1 MNRFTTIIACAL
13 ALTALSG
20 CSKEKYSGQDDAK
33 MHFVPSLPGTKA
45 SDTAFEAGDSFGI
58 YAVEY
63 YNLVPAP
70 LQLSGNWANNAE
82 ASFDGSVWTV
92 APEIWWK
99 DDAAFDVIAYYPYDR
114 EPGSVDDYIFEV
126 RGDQSADGFTLSD
139 LMWAKAE
146 GVERSGGDVV
156 LNFRHKLSRLDIN
169 LVKGEDYEGE
179 LPKTAEVRI
188 MNTVTTAS
196 MDLERGEI
204 EKNPYGKEGTIK
216 AHPNGVGSYSAI
228 VVPQMLLNQVPL
240 VEILVN
246 DVSYIVSSKFIFES
260 GVRHTMN
267 VTLSS
272 DPNKVVINIG
282 GGISAWN

>member
-1 MNRFTTIIACAL
+1 
-13 ALTALSG
+13 
-20 CSKEKYSGQDDAK
+20 
-33 MHFVPSLPGTKA
+33 
-45 SDTAFEAGDSFGI
+45 
-58 YAVEY
+58 
-63 YNLVPAP
+63 
-70 LQLSGNWANNAE
+70 
-82 ASFDGSVWTV
+82 
-92 APEIWWK
+92 
-99 DDAAFDVIAYYPYDR
+99 
-114 EPGSVDDYIFEV
+114 
-126 RGDQSADGFTLSD
+126 
-139 LMWAKAE
+139 
-146 GVERSGGDVV
+146 
-156 LNFRHKLSRLDIN
+156 
-169 LVKGEDYEGE
+169 
-179 LPKTAEVRI
+179 

-196 MDLERGEI
+196 IDLERGEI

-282 GGISAWN
+282 GGITAWN

>member
-1 MNRFTTIIACAL
+1 
-13 ALTALSG
+13 
-20 CSKEKYSGQDDAK
+20 
-33 MHFVPSLPGTKA
+33 MHFVPSFPGTKA

-58 YAVEY
+58 YVVEY
-63 YNLVPAP
+63 DNLVPAP

-82 ASFDGSVWTV
+82 ASFDGSVWKV

-179 LPKTAEVRI
+179 LPETAEVRI

>member
-33 MHFVPSLPGTKA
+33 MHFVPSFPGTKA

-63 YNLVPAP
+63 DNLVPAP

-82 ASFDGSVWTV
+82 ASFDGSVWKV

-179 LPKTAEVRI
+179 LPETAEVRI

-196 MDLERGEI
+196 IDLERGEI

-260 GVRHTMN
+260 GVRHM
-267 VTLSS
+267 
-272 DPNKVVINIG
+272 
-282 GGISAWN
+282 